1 MSFIR
6 TEHLKFVVAG
16 ALAFVG
22 LLAAGLAWHNS
33 GSRTTV
39 PSTPAPANEPMPIGI
54 GLVSVQDAGVEGI
67 VAHTT
72 EAIGRR
78 AAEASLPH
86 GEAMAADAGEILG
99 AWLGGTSDAYLAYLE
114 RNGHQPP
121 PAAVWQDPERRD
133 AAWLKATRLLRK
145 ASFDPANT
153 VIRTTFTNGEVVPI
167 AESRVAG
174 WRFNK
179 LSGVRDDL
187 LSDEQLIDLNIEV
200 REVVI
205 PMRSQSLIHGADFNG
220 SLALSY
226 VQDPSTKA
234 WTLVAVSVYDVPMND
249 TSLIPPF

>member
-1 MSFIR
+1 MNFFR
-6 TEHLKFVVAG
+6 TGRWKFVVAG

-22 LLAAGLAWHNS
+22 LLAATLAWHNNS
-33 GSRTTV
+33 SRTTV
-39 PSTPAPANEPMPIGI
+39 PRTPAPANEPMPLGN
-54 GLVSVQDAGVEGI
+54 GLVSVQDAGVDGI
-67 VAHTT
+67 VAQTT

-78 AAEASLPH
+78 AAEAALPQ

-114 RNGHQPP
+114 RNGHEPP
-121 PAAVWQDPERRD
+121 PVAVWQDPERRD
-133 AAWLKATRLLRK
+133 SVWLRATRLLRK
-145 ASFDPANT
+145 ASFDPAKT
-153 VIRTTFTNGEVVPI
+153 VIRTTFTNGEVVPV

-174 WRFNK
+174 WRFDK
-179 LSGVRDDL
+179 LSGVRDPL
-187 LSDEQLIDLNIEV
+187 LSDAQLIDLNIEV

-226 VQDPSTKA
+226 VQDPLTKA
-234 WTLVAVSVYDVPMND
+234 WTLVAVSVYDLPMND